1 MKLLSSVSLP
11 LNRFAFWGQD
21 GVVEIRLLS
30 VLKITLF
37 LQEGKSSKEL
47 TQYL

>member
-11 LNRFAFWGQD
+11 LNRLSLLGQD

-30 VLKITLF
+30 VLKVTLF